1 MGRTSTIEP
10 DRILNATERV
20 IMRDSVARLTI
31 DAVAAEA
38 GVSKGGVLY
47 TFRTKEA
54 LIQALMERMVRRYD
68 EEIERCWPAEGIKP
82 ELAHLKAYIDAVLGL
97 TGQDHRTAAAMLAAA
112 MNNPT
117 LLAPMQD
124 FYARHLPRIRAA
136 LPDDRALTAFLAIE
150 GMVFLE
156 LFGLVGFSQA
166 EREHVVRSLHALI
179 DGAAAS

>member
-10 DRILNATERV
+10 DRILDATERV
-20 IMRDSVARLTI
+20 IMRDSVVRLTI
-31 DAVAAEA
+31 DAVAAET
-38 GVSKGGVLY
+38 GISKGGVLY
-47 TFRTKEA
+47 TYRTKEA

-68 EEIERCWPAEGIKP
+68 EEIERCWPAGVEPGI
-82 ELAHLKAYIDAVLGL
+82 AHLKAYIDAVLGL

-124 FYARHLPRIRAA
+124 FYARHLPQIRAA

-156 LFGLVGFSQA
+156 LFGLVAFSQT
-166 EREHVVRSLHALI
+166 EREQVVQSLHALI
-179 DGAAAS
+179 DDATAS